1 LWVKQLKVATGR
13 GFEGCVEEIVLLS
26 VAAASKQASKQ
37 ANKQA
42 SRRGRGRIKG
52 LRKLEKRVDQK
63 ARSRKGKIS
72 VWYLCRKKL

>member
-1 LWVKQLKVATGR
+1 MIVGKVVASSNWE
-13 GFEGCVEEIVLLS
+13 GFEGCRRHCFVVS
-26 VAAASKQASKQ
+26 CCCKQ

-42 SRRGRGRIKG
+42 NRWGRGRIKV

-72 VWYLCRKKL
+72 VCYLCRKKL